1 MEELEKVG
9 LSLENFMKDG
19 EQEGSKIFMSE
30 EEALEVLSKSDLD
43 DFAKQTAMNLYSSV
57 IRIATDSANLQQ
69 RFVQLQDT
77 YNNLLKQVDTLHD
90 SARVNRNN
98 LFQS

>member
-9 LSLENFMKDG
+9 LSLESFMKAG
-19 EQEGSKIFMSE
+19 EQEGSKLFMSE
-30 EEALEVLSKSDLD
+30 EEVLEVLSKSDLD
-43 DFAKQTAMNLYSSV
+43 ELGKQTAMSLYSSLIKV
-57 IRIATDSANLQQ
+57 ATDSANLQQ

-90 SARVNRNN
+90 SARVSRNN